1 MLLNLFLNNIP
12 MSWEAFK
19 LYIRLSYKKTCKC
32 YLQRTSK
39 YFSCKQNC
47 EACFWFIC
55 ANWRQKQNFKV
66 VYCSLKNMNG
76 TGHITFRSRAMQLLS
91 EKIIMLINEK
101 SNGNRKSIP
110 YKSWN
115 ATIAIRYNGNRKH
128 GMSGSKIYSQL
139 YAIFLLSFIVTHLLS
154 PGLRIK
160 LQLLPISEMGQLHT
174 LILIAG
180 DWPFSIAVTRH
191 FRPKPGHSN

>member
-91 EKIIMLINEK
+91 EKIIMLINDK

-115 ATIAIRYNGNRKH
+115 ATIAVRYNGNRKH